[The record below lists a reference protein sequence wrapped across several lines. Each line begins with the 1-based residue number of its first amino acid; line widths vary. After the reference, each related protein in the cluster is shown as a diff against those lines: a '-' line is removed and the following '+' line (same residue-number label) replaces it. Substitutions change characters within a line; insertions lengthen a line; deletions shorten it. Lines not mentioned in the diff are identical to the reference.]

1 MVKAK
6 KKPLLV
12 NFTEIED
19 KFIVEM
25 AGKKGITKTA
35 FVRQAIESLMKKK

>member
-12 NFTEIED
+12 NFSESESEFIEIS
-19 KFIVEM
+19 
-25 AGKKGITKTA
+25 ANNKGVSKTA
-35 FVRQAIESLMKKK
+35 FIRQAIENLMKKK